1 VPTTIAPLALAI
13 VTIPSTDT
21 AFRELVDHVVRSAHP
36 RTPAAL
42 EERLRR
48 TLPLAVVREREISG
62 PPVWYVYR
70 DGGWRSPA
78 EGLWWEAPKL
88 PRLVVSPDGWVVEAN
103 ATMRG
108 LLEIDE
114 SELGARH
121 FTDFIVPGTIEES
134 TALFEIISRGHTLT
148 ATVLIR
154 PTSGR
159 ILAVDLHATREGD
172 SLVGVF
178 RLADEIEAPVSG
190 SAIPAPHVD
199 TIPETDAAFRGYVE
213 TALARMPEPT
223 IDGLALRLRR
233 LFPHADVVAVDGHW
247 RATREPA
254 SESSVA
260 DWWLSPDLP
269 RVRYDAQALIL
280 EANDAAVELIGQPL
294 VGHFW
299 QEFVTPGSTEQ
310 VSRMLE
316 ILASAGQAES
326 RFRMPGAGGA
336 LVEFDSY
343 TEVLG
348 ETFTTV
354 MRPRSG
360 SG

>member
-1 VPTTIAPLALAI
+1 MATM
-13 VTIPSTDT
+13 TIPSTDT
-21 AFRELVDHVVRSAHP
+21 AFRELVDHVVRTTQP
-36 RTPAAL
+36 RAPAAL
-42 EERLRR
+42 EARLRK
-48 TLPLAVVREREISG
+48 TLPRAVVRQREISG

-70 DGGWRSPA
+70 DGAWRSPA
-78 EGLWWEAPKL
+78 EGSWWEAPNL
-88 PRLVVSPDGWVVEAN
+88 PRMVVSADGWVVEAN

-121 FTDFIVPGTIEES
+121 FTDFIVPGTIAES
-134 TALFEIISRGHTLT
+134 TALFEIIGRGHTLT

-154 PTSGR
+154 PTSGQ
-159 ILAVDLHATREGD
+159 IIAVDMHATREGD
-172 SLVGVF
+172 RFVGVI
-178 RLADEIEAPVSG
+178 RLADDVEAPA
-190 SAIPAPHVD
+190 SASAMPAPHVE
-199 TIPETDAAFRGYVE
+199 TIPQTDAAFRGYVD
-213 TALARMPEPT
+213 AAISRMPEPT

-233 LFPHADVVAVDGHW
+233 LYPHADVVPVDGHW

-254 SESSVA
+254 SESGVA
-260 DWWLSPDLP
+260 DWWLAPDLP

-280 EANDAAVELIGQPL
+280 EANDAAVELLGQPL

-316 ILASAGQAES
+316 ILAAVGRAES
-326 RFRMPGAGGA
+326 RFRMPGAGGE

-343 TEVLG
+343 TEVMD
-348 ETFTTV
+348 ESYTTV
-354 MRPRSG
+354 MRPRPSG
-360 SG
+360 G